1 MGALPAHKAGVGSA
15 VNDTTR
21 EFGGTLGVAI
31 IGSVFASIYS
41 SQVAESLKGLHLDP
55 TLSSTIESSVGAGL
69 SIASQ
74 LPPAEGLQV
83 QLAIQ
88 ESFISGMS
96 RGSIVAS
103 GVALLGSLLVLRYL
117 PARSVQIPQHR
128 EQPSSP
134 LTARA
139 VEA

>member
-1 MGALPAHKAGVGSA
+1 MGSA

-41 SQVAESLKGLHLDP
+41 SQVAESLKALRIGP
-55 TLSSTIESSVGAGL
+55 ALSSTIESSVGAGL

-74 LPPAEGLQV
+74 LPPTVGAQV

-88 ESFISGMS
+88 DSFISGMS
-96 RGSIVAS
+96 RGSMVAA
-103 GVALLGSLLVLRYL
+103 GVALVGSLIVLRYL
-117 PARSVQIPQHR
+117 PARTRQIPVTGEPH
-128 EQPSSP
+128 SAS
-134 LTARA
+134 LTART